1 MDPVGPITE
10 LFRTINYIEAGF
22 WTVVGVGFAARAARS
37 ASGANRWKCLLAAV
51 ALLAFGASDVVE
63 TRTGAWW
70 HPWWLLVWKG
80 VCVIVLAGL
89 TAAWWKTHRRRAT

>member
-1 MDPVGPITE
+1 MHAVGAITG
-10 LFRTINYIEAGF
+10 LFRTLNYLEAGL
-22 WTVVGVGFAARAARS
+22 WIVVGIGLAVRATSLAGGAARRNCLFAAIT
-37 ASGANRWKCLLAAV
+37 
-51 ALLAFGASDVVE
+51 LLAFGVSDVVE

-89 TAAWWKTHRRRAT
+89 VVSWWRSRPR